1 MASLRLAD
9 EFDGAIRSL
18 IGHGIGILIS
28 RARSSKSLRRQSR
41 NMARAISSRAASRA
55 SVAAFPRGVMIA
67 LQRALRISWAG
78 IDVLLKNTPGIFK
91 RT

>member
-1 MASLRLAD
+1 
-9 EFDGAIRSL
+9 
-18 IGHGIGILIS
+18 
-28 RARSSKSLRRQSR
+28 
-41 NMARAISSRAASRA
+41 
-55 SVAAFPRGVMIA
+55 VMIA